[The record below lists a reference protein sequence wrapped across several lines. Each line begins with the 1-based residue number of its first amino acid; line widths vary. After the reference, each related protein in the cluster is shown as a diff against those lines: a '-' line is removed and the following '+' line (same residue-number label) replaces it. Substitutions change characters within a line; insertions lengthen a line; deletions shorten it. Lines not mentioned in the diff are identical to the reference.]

1 MNKAIAICNL
11 YSDIK
16 NKNYLFECP
25 AYTVQKGNEVIVQT
39 KFGRAR
45 AIVKSVM
52 QYVTEE
58 DYDFACELAGI
69 KKITGKVVSVMKERV
84 LDYGECSN

>member
-1 MNKAIAICNL
+1 MKRAIAICNL

-25 AYTVQKGNEVIVQT
+25 AYTVQKGEEVIVQT
-39 KFGRAR
+39 KYGLAR
-45 AIVKSVM
+45 ATVKAVV

-58 DYDFACELAGI
+58 TYDFACELAGI
-69 KKITGKVVSVMKERV
+69 KKITGKIVSVMKERK

>member
-1 MNKAIAICNL
+1 MNRAIAICNL

-25 AYTVQKGNEVIVQT
+25 AYTVQKGEEVIVQT
-39 KFGRAR
+39 KFGQAR
-45 AIVKSVM
+45 ATVKAIL
-52 QYVTEE
+52 QYVTKE